1 MNMDVMRSPRMSEN
15 STKLRFQFAFRAL
28 TCSIYRIGSNS
39 LRIRALYLSAVFF
52 YRSSCP
58 LISPVDSKLILFWNH
73 RSDDPYETRTLRM
86 SQRFFASHALRYIS
100 SFDNSMQRANFG
112 IYMCV
117 FHWHCFRAIYR
128 FHIRLILLIKCR
140 NIRCRYEK

>member
-28 TCSIYRIGSNS
+28 TRSIYRIGSNS

-58 LISPVDSKLILFWNH
+58 LISPVDSKLILFWNY
-73 RSDDPYETRTLRM
+73 RSDDPYETERSGCYNDFSLLM
-86 SQRFFASHALRYIS
+86 HFWYIS
-100 SFDNSMQRANFG
+100 SFDNSMQRASFG
-112 IYMCV
+112 TYMCV